1 MSSNLLSSKQKNIR
15 ENQRSK
21 NFKDLENKEQ
31 KTQIAGTRNETV
43 YSPSS
48 LPNIKKIIRKSTN
61 NNIHINLT
69 IQMNWTSCF

>member
-21 NFKDLENKEQ
+21 NFEDLENKEQ

-43 YSPSS
+43 YSPTVFPIS
-48 LPNIKKIIRKSTN
+48 RR
-61 NNIHINLT
+61 
-69 IQMNWTSCF
+69 